1 MIGSIF
7 FNLSI
12 KEPDGTLT
20 EENLERSQVDNKT
33 NGIITEVQ
41 PRIKKTIDIYFS
53 AGLNEV
59 DSDGKTTKS
68 CNRNNNWNCGIYKI
82 TWDFI
87 SESATD
93 HELIYDSYENGE
105 LSPNLSPN
113 NKFLAFEQRKYDS
126 RDRDIFIINV
136 KPGNHVTPNHI
147 VGSNTTTFIN
157 DDSSRLLR
165 KARFPHW
172 RNDEELFFSADN
184 FEGLVYDPYK
194 GTPHWGDLYMA
205 PIITRKKNAFLDGD
219 SVKIIV
225 GDENSLKD
233 EKYLVS
239 LQDTYVNPKNTKMVA
254 GHGKT
259 SKECAPLSECEGFPY
274 IVQFKTDNLTSP
286 SYKKVKIEK
295 VKKRSNMINTFS
307 DGLTSCAHLAF
318 SPDGKYIICTEQH
331 TDDKIN
337 NGEGQKATSKEK
349 VEQDNLYV
357 FENKYKGV
365 TINNLS
371 KDLGDLSKKVNDP
384 TALFEWEPV
393 GDGPLFKHKSPQ
405 QLFNLDRNF
414 KTAKY
419 AEDLDKGVLPSGEY
433 CNSKFQHKLAEFCG
447 ENHYVVARVACQ
459 TNQYGYPEQFLYSRI
474 FLIDF
479 QNKLKP
485 KYHDIT
491 GAFEKLSGKNHGTF
505 HSQSATCGN
514 YINSLDLRR

>member
-1 MIGSIF
+1 MVSSVF
-7 FNLSI
+7 LNLSI
-12 KEPDGTLT
+12 KENANTTDIQKIKKDKNILNTRINP
-20 EENLERSQVDNKT
+20 S
-33 NGIITEVQ
+33 II
-41 PRIKKTIDIYFS
+41 KTIDIYFS

-68 CNRNNNWNCGIYKI
+68 CNRNNNWNCGIYKV
-82 TWDFI
+82 TWDFTK
-87 SESATD
+87 EKAVA
-93 HELIYDSYENGE
+93 HELIFDSYDNGD

-126 RDRDIFIINV
+126 KDRDIYIINV
-136 KPGNHVTPNHI
+136 KTKKHVDANHI

-205 PIITRKKNAFLDGD
+205 PIITRKKNAFLDGE

-225 GDENSLKD
+225 GDENSMKD
-233 EKYLVS
+233 KKYLVS

-259 SKECAPLSECEGFPY
+259 SKECAPLSECEGYPY
-274 IVQFKTDNLTSP
+274 IVQFKTDDLTSP

-295 VKKRSNMINTFS
+295 VKKRSNMINSFS

-337 NGEGQKATSKEK
+337 NGEGQKAATKEK

-357 FENKYKGV
+357 FERKYKGL
-365 TINNLS
+365 TINNIS
-371 KDLGDLSKKVNDP
+371 KDISDTSKKIKD
-384 TALFEWEPV
+384 TTSLFEWEPV
-393 GDGPLFKHKSPQ
+393 NDGPLFKHKSPQ
-405 QLFNLDRNF
+405 KLFNLDNNF

-419 AEDLDKGVLPSGEY
+419 AEDLDKDNLPSGEY

-459 TNQYGYPEQFLYSRI
+459 TNQYDYPEQHLYSRI

-479 QNKLKP
+479 KDKNNP
-485 KYHDIT
+485 IYHDIT
-491 GAFEKLSGKNHGTF
+491 GALEGLMGEEKGTF

-514 YINSLDLRR
+514 YIKTSFF